1 MDKVKLLL
9 EFIDNNRLLSFLG
22 GLAIFL
28 TTILLFS
35 SNSMKFENQTSTAI
49 VKDYQVLVNNNDY
62 KYYTYLNKYY
72 VFVSNPAKIEKSL
85 IRQELEIPENIEFE
99 VLLPGM
105 AYLENI
111 SPIPSPSV
119 TN

>member
-1 MDKVKLLL
+1 M
-9 EFIDNNRLLSFLG
+9 
-22 GLAIFL
+22 
-28 TTILLFS
+28 LFS
-35 SNSMKFENQTSTAI
+35 SNNMKLENQNTPTIAKEYQ
-49 VKDYQVLVNNNDY
+49 VFVDNKDYQ
-62 KYYTYLNKYY
+62 YYSYQNKYY
-72 VFVSNPAKIEKSL
+72 VLTTNPAKIEKAL
-85 IRQELEIPENIEFE
+85 IREELQIPENIEFE